1 MRRGMSS
8 IEILILVLIVGLAGY
23 MLLKESPQSK
33 NSGIVF
39 VDLEQVFNALGAGQ
53 TMMKLEQDEI
63 SKLKA
68 KRDAMQSE
76 IIQRVD
82 LIRKSFGDSPDE
94 TQMKTLAAV
103 KKDGQTKLDKAA
115 ADDRAAIAAY
125 RSKLMG
131 DFRNSV
137 KPFAKKAAAERGATT
152 VMIADRKTLLACPV
166 ESLITDQVV
175 KAILEDSK
183 KENQDSNP
191 TVNE

>member
-23 MLLKESPQSK
+23 LLLKESPQSK
-33 NSGIVF
+33 KSGIVF
-39 VDLEQVFNALGAGQ
+39 VDLQQVFNELGAGQ

-103 KKDGQTKLDKAA
+103 KKDGQTKLEKAA
-115 ADDRAAIAAY
+115 ADDRAAIAGL
-125 RSKLMG
+125 RTKLMN

-137 KPFAKKAAAERGATT
+137 KPFAKKAAAAQGATT
-152 VMIADRKTLLACPV
+152 VMIADRKTLLACPN

-175 KAILEDSK
+175 KAILKDGKSK
-183 KENQDSNP
+183 NQDSNP